1 MRYNIRKMIL
11 FIVGRYVRIMK
22 LVMAIVNKDDSG
34 VVSSALTKKGFSVTK
49 LATTG
54 GFLMSGNTTFL
65 LGVDESRVDEV
76 ISIIE
81 KHSKKRSQM
90 VPSTT
95 YGTSAYSSF
104 PMEVTVGGATVFVM
118 DVERYEKL

>member
-90 VPSTT
+90 VPST
-95 YGTSAYSSF
+95 SAYSSF